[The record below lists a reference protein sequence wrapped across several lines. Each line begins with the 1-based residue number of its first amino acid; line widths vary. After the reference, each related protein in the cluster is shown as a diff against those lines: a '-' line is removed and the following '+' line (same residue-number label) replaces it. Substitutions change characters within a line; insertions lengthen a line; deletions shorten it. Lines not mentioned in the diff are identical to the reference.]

1 MALHRG
7 FISFSL
13 SKTWF
18 LCLLFLLGFLSLRH
32 GVCVR
37 ACSRVFAC
45 VCVCVRVL
53 HVFACVC
60 VCVCAVCVC
69 VCACMHTCL
78 HVFAC
83 VCVHACTCVCACACV
98 PHTFACVRA
107 CTCVCAARVCVCVRV
122 CSRLTVVPLL
132 HCLRVAELRR
142 GLRLV
147 DQSPVASLF
156 SVILS
161 CFCIKIK
168 FGIACFLVPREI
180 HLGIWRVHSH
190 GRWRLP
196 RPGSGGAAW
205 GPGVAVCGLR
215 ARPCGHGASRGVL
228 SILPSSWWVSLVTAG
243 DVDIRAHAGYCT
255 ARLATGASRPLG
267 LCCGRR
273 PGCDVPPFLRPCYSC
288 QISFSSLL

>member
-1 MALHRG
+1 MHAH
-7 FISFSL
+7 
-13 SKTWF
+13 
-18 LCLLFLLGFLSLRH
+18 
-32 GVCVR
+32 
-37 ACSRVFAC
+37 AC
-45 VCVCVRVL
+45 L
-53 HVFACVC
+53 HVFVC
-60 VCVCAVCVC
+60 VCVCC
-69 VCACMHTCL
+69 TCL
-78 HVFAC
+78 HVFVRVCRVRLC
-83 VCVHACTCVCACACV
+83 VCMHAHV
-98 PHTFACVRA
+98 F
-107 CTCVCAARVCVCVRV
+107 ARVCVCLCACMHMCLRVCACVHARVCVLHVFVCACVCAACV

-190 GRWRLP
+190 GRWRLL

-243 DVDIRAHAGYCT
+243 DVDIRAHTGYCT
-255 ARLATGASRPLG
+255 ARLATGFAPSRTL
-267 LCCGRR
+267 
-273 PGCDVPPFLRPCYSC
+273 LRP
-288 QISFSSLL
+288 SSWL

>member
-1 MALHRG
+1 MPFTEPVTMALHRG

-13 SKTWF
+13 FKTWF

-60 VCVCAVCVC
+60 VCVCAVCVHAC
-69 VCACMHTCL
+69 TRVCTCL
-78 HVFAC
+78 RVFVRMHAHVFVRVRVC
-83 VCVHACTCVCACACV
+83 RTRLHVCVHARVCVLHVFVCA
-98 PHTFACVRA
+98 
-107 CTCVCAARVCVCVRV
+107 CVCAACV

-156 SVILS
+156 QL
-161 CFCIKIK
+161 
-168 FGIACFLVPREI
+168 
-180 HLGIWRVHSH
+180 
-190 GRWRLP
+190 
-196 RPGSGGAAW
+196 
-205 GPGVAVCGLR
+205 
-215 ARPCGHGASRGVL
+215 
-228 SILPSSWWVSLVTAG
+228 
-243 DVDIRAHAGYCT
+243 
-255 ARLATGASRPLG
+255 
-267 LCCGRR
+267 
-273 PGCDVPPFLRPCYSC
+273 
-288 QISFSSLL
+288 FSPVFV